1 MALATDLTALGMPAN
16 EAGALGLTRATVT
29 ATGTT
34 AGTATIIPA
43 QVTFANV
50 TAAASQTGVRL
61 SSSAPLGTPIYIV
74 NVSGTD
80 AVIYPPSGTLSG
92 GTSVALP
99 TGLTAVVMRYSA
111 TLAAAIVSEA
121 GGSSYHADAVV
132 FDGAQW
138 LNIDALTTPADN
150 GSVSWAGWFWIPPDS
165 PPDHFFYRVV
175 WVADPLTP
183 DTGYQ
188 NWMTM
193 ELSLEHPL
201 TNTQQ
206 WDLGVDNYSK
216 VFIGTDGDTGVFTL
230 NSWHHVL
237 FSAETNFGVGS
248 KRAAL
253 YIDDELNILVTGDD
267 ATAFIMAYSGLPF
280 WAFNDGVNDQY
291 KGYASDVWIAPNVSL
306 LNGGNSIPEA
316 TRRLFISAG
325 GKPVDPS
332 GFPSSAILFSGN
344 ASTFPINQGTGGV
357 FTLTGILTN
366 ASTSPSD

>member
-1 MALATDLTALGMPAN
+1 MGIALLPRL
-16 EAGALGLTRATVT
+16 RA
-29 ATGTT
+29 
-34 AGTATIIPA
+34 ID
-43 QVTFANV
+43 Q
-50 TAAASQTGVRL
+50 Q
-61 SSSAPLGTPIYIV
+61 
-74 NVSGTD
+74 
-80 AVIYPPSGTLSG
+80 
-92 GTSVALP
+92 
-99 TGLTAVVMRYSA
+99 
-111 TLAAAIVSEA
+111 LAALDSQADGPHELNPHLRRIARRLNALDDGPLLWNCSLEHFLDRAEERVVSL
-121 GGSSYHADAVV
+121 GGGGGSYHADAVV
-132 FDGAQW
+132 FDGTQW

-150 GSVSWAGWFWIPPDS
+150 GSISWAGWFWIPPDS

-201 TNTQQ
+201 ANTQQ

-230 NSWHHVL
+230 NSWHHVM

-253 YIDDELNILVTGDD
+253 YIDDELNILVTGDE
-267 ATAFIMAYSGLPF
+267 AAAFIMAYSGLPF
-280 WAFNDGVNDQY
+280 WVFNDGVNDQY

-316 TRRLFISAG
+316 TRRLFISAD

-344 ASTFPINQGTGGV
+344 ASTFGDNQGTGGA
-357 FTLTGILTN
+357 FTWTGAPTN
-366 ASTSPSD
+366 SDMSPSD